1 MNSWIGGIVRYR
13 FAIVLCWLASAM
25 LAYLF
30 LPNLQSVVSHTEQR
44 FLPADADSVRATRL
58 LQLVHPDSRSLS
70 SAVVVVSRPGGLS
83 DGDIDWMDGMLAD
96 VEKRKDE
103 LGVTGVLSPRSRPE
117 LAERMTSEDGTTR
130 LAIVNLPF
138 ADFDDETKLA
148 LNRLKSLLEEVP
160 EGADAA
166 LTGTAALS
174 QEFQQTSEKG
184 LRTTELLTVGIVLFI
199 LIAVF
204 RSAVIPLIPLL
215 TIGVSFIVSR
225 GLIAFA
231 SERFG
236 LPVSHFTESFL
247 IAVLFGAGTD
257 YCILFIQR
265 YREHARGDRLADRAV
280 ALGEAMKGAARTV
293 LYAAGTVFAAFL
305 LLGLA
310 DFGLYRSAAGVSVGM
325 AVSVAASLTLT
336 PCLLLLF
343 GHKASATTANRS
355 ISPRKGYWERL
366 ASACSAKPRIVLL
379 ASFVVLLPLALL
391 FQGQR
396 SFDDISEID
405 PGSASVQGFRQVEK
419 AFGAGEAFP
428 VTVVVSS
435 RESMRTATGL
445 AALEQMSSDLAR
457 EIGIKEVR
465 SAVRPL
471 GRKPVQ
477 FTVEGQLADA
487 HMARELVKS
496 IASDQ
501 KLLFEG
507 LKTIALG
514 AVPLSKGWIGV
525 GPAVRYWERGLGK
538 LLSSQI
544 GSLKRAT
551 ETERKPES
559 AEAAASRK
567 AALDYYVSPDGHT
580 SKLELILED
589 YPYGIAAIDS
599 VPAISERVR
608 ASLNGTAMAGSE
620 AYVTGVSAKYYELKG
635 ISYRDFIRTG
645 SLMLA
650 GIALLL
656 AMLLRSWIAPL
667 YVLLS
672 LVFNYGVTMGLTE
685 FLFVKALGYSGLSWT
700 ASFFIFLVIVA
711 LGVDYSIFLM
721 ARYNEEFREGECKGD
736 IRASMAK
743 AMRTT
748 GGVIGTAAAIMGG
761 TFGALAFS
769 GVDALVQIGIG
780 TLIGLAVYAGLF
792 IGLVLPSFAF
802 LLGHINRR
810 PFKRDSPL

>member
-1 MNSWIGGIVRYR
+1 MSAWISGIVRFR
-13 FAIVLCWLASAM
+13 FAIVVCWLASA
-25 LAYLF
+25 LLTYLF
-30 LPNLQSVVSHTEQR
+30 LPDLQNVVRHTEQR
-44 FLPADADSVRATRL
+44 FLPTDSDSVQATRL

-70 SAVVVVSRPGGLS
+70 SAVIVVSRPGGLS
-83 DGDIDWMDGMLAD
+83 DGDIGWMDGLLNNIAN
-96 VEKRKDE
+96 RKDE
-103 LGVTGVLSPRSRPE
+103 IGITSVLSSRSQPE

-138 ADFDDETKLA
+138 ADFDDETKLTLHR
-148 LNRLKSLLEEVP
+148 LNSLLKDVP
-160 EGADAA
+160 DGAVAA

-174 QEFQQTSEKG
+174 QDFQQVSEKG
-184 LRTTELLTVGIVLFI
+184 LRTTELLTVGIVLLI
-199 LIAVF
+199 LFAAF
-204 RSAVIPLIPLL
+204 RSIVIPFIPLL
-215 TIGVSFIVSR
+215 TIGVSFVISR

-231 SERFG
+231 SEQFG

-265 YREHARGDRLADRAV
+265 YREHVRGPLLADRAA
-280 ALGEAMKGAARTV
+280 ALGDAMKGAARTV
-293 LYAAGTVFAAFL
+293 LYAASTVFTAFL
-305 LLGLA
+305 LLGIA
-310 DFGLYRSAAGVSVGM
+310 DFGLYRSAVGISVGM
-325 AVSVAASLTLT
+325 AVSIAASVTLT
-336 PCLLLLF
+336 PCLLLLIGNKTVQPIASRPSSLRR
-343 GHKASATTANRS
+343 GH
-355 ISPRKGYWERL
+355 WDRL
-366 ASACSAKPRIVLL
+366 ASICSAKPGIILL

-405 PGSASVQGFRQVEK
+405 PHAASVQGFRQVEK

-435 RESMRTATGL
+435 RESMRSTTGL
-445 AALEQMSSDLAR
+445 AALEQISSDLVR
-457 EIGIKEVR
+457 EKGIKEVR

-471 GRKPVQ
+471 GRKPAQ
-477 FTVEGQLADA
+477 LTVEGQLTDA
-487 HMARELVKS
+487 SIARELVKS
-496 IASDQ
+496 IISDQ
-501 KLLFEG
+501 QLLIEA
-507 LKTIALG
+507 LKTMALG
-514 AVPLSKGWIGV
+514 AVPLSKGWVGV
-525 GPAVRYWERGLGK
+525 GPAVRYWENGLSK

-544 GSLKRAT
+544 GSLKRAQ
-551 ETERKPES
+551 EKGRAPES
-559 AEAAASRK
+559 AEASASRQ

-580 SKLELILED
+580 TKLELILED
-589 YPYGIAAIDS
+589 YPYGIAAINS
-599 VPAISERVR
+599 VPAITDRVR
-608 ASLNGTAMAGSE
+608 ASLLGTALSDSE
-620 AYVTGVSAKYYELKG
+620 AYVTGVTAKYNELKE

-656 AMLLRSWIAPL
+656 GLLLRSWTAPL

-672 LVFNYGVTMGLTE
+672 LVFNYAVTMGLTE
-685 FLFVKALGYSGLSWT
+685 FLFVKTLGYAGLSWT

-721 ARYNEEFREGECKGD
+721 ARYDEELRVGEHAGNV
-736 IRASMAK
+736 RASMAK

-769 GVDALVQIGIG
+769 GVEALVQIGIG
-780 TLIGLAVYAGLF
+780 TLIGLVVYASLF
-792 IGLVLPSFAF
+792 IGVILPSFAV
-802 LLGHINRR
+802 LLGRTNRR
-810 PFKRDSPL
+810 SIK